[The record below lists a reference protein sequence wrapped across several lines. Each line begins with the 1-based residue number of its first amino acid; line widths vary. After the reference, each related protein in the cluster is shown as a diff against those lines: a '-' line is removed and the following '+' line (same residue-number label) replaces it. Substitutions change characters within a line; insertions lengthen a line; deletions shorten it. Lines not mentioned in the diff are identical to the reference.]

1 MAMRNAST
9 PSEGSGPFTIAAC
22 RRLRVGAPFPPR
34 SSGRRWARPVDA
46 MMPLRGDAVNR
57 GAPPPPPYRLTAISP
72 IFPSSHAEP
81 PPMKTQGSHT
91 DVVFLSG
98 VRTGFGSFGGTLK
111 DLSAIEL
118 GAVAAKQA
126 LEHSGVPGSEIGH
139 TVFGNALQ
147 TSADA
152 IYCARHVGLKAGLP
166 IEVPAVTVNRLCGSG
181 FEAITQGAQL
191 ILLGEAQAVLAG
203 GTESMSQ
210 APHVVRGARW
220 GLRFGPAQLEDLL
233 WESLKDPQ
241 CGLSMAETAEGLAE
255 KYKLTR
261 KEVDE
266 VAVASQQRAKQA
278 WDACAFQDEVIP
290 VTIKVKGK
298 GVEFRAD
305 EHMRPETTLEILSG
319 LKPYFKKDGLVTAGN
334 ASGIS
339 DGGAA
344 TVLASEEYAKA
355 PGLMPL
361 GRLVAWAVAGVEPKH
376 MGIGPVLA
384 ARKALDRA
392 KMKLEQMDL
401 VEVNEAFAPQ
411 YLAVERELD
420 LDRARTNAC
429 GGAIAIGHPLAATG
443 TRITIHL
450 LHALR
455 REKKRFGLGS
465 ACIGG
470 GQGAAVIVEAL

>member
-1 MAMRNAST
+1 
-9 PSEGSGPFTIAAC
+9 
-22 RRLRVGAPFPPR
+22 
-34 SSGRRWARPVDA
+34 
-46 MMPLRGDAVNR
+46 
-57 GAPPPPPYRLTAISP
+57 
-72 IFPSSHAEP
+72 
-81 PPMKTQGSHT
+81 MKTQGSLT

-126 LEHSGVPGSEIGH
+126 LERSGVPANEIGH

-220 GLRFGPAQLEDLL
+220 GLRLGPAPLEDLL
-233 WESLKDPQ
+233 WEALKDPQ
-241 CGLSMAETAEGLAE
+241 CGLSMAETAENLADQ
-255 KYKLTR
+255 YRLTR
-261 KEVDE
+261 QAVDE
-266 VAVASQQRAKQA
+266 VALASQQRAKRA
-278 WDACAFQDEVIP
+278 WDACAYQDEV
-290 VTIKVKGK
+290 VSVAVKGK
-298 GVEFRAD
+298 RGEPIEYRAD
-305 EHMRPETTLEILSG
+305 EHMRPSTTLEALLA

-334 ASGIS
+334 ASGIV
-339 DGGAA
+339 DGAAA
-344 TVLASEEYAKA
+344 TVIASDAYAA
-355 PGLMPL
+355 AHGLRPL
-361 GRLVAWAVAGVEPKH
+361 GRLVAWAVAGVEPRV
-376 MGIGPVLA
+376 MGIGPVPA
-384 ARKALDRA
+384 ARKALHKA
-392 KMKLEQMDL
+392 GLKLEQMDL

-411 YLAVERELD
+411 YLAVERELG
-420 LDRARTNAC
+420 LDRAKTNVD

-455 REKKRFGLGS
+455 RAKQRYGLGS

-470 GQGAAVIVEAL
+470 GQGAAVIVEAFPA